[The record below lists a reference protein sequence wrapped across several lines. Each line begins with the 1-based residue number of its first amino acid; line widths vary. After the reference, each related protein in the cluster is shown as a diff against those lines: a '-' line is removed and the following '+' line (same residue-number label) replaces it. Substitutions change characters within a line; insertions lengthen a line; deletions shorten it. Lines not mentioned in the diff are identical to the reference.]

1 MFKSKFGA
9 ALLACAAIA
18 VATVAVPVF
27 AHADGGDANGGVIGT
42 LHAGVGSATA
52 STQSTNI
59 TDGLVLVD
67 TVVGYDEGAAAG
79 TGLVLTA
86 NGIVI
91 TNHHVVA
98 GSTSVSVTDPSTGKN
113 YDAAVLGYDTTH
125 DVAVLQLADATNLQ
139 TVSVSLQPVTSGA
152 SVTAIGN
159 ANGGGQLVT
168 VNGQV
173 TGTGVTVTVTED
185 NSSDQATLT
194 NLVETNAQLVPGDS
208 GGAMFDN
215 SSKVFAMNVAGST
228 NSYRPAGYGIPI
240 ATALKVANAVVTG
253 KPNSTVT
260 IGRTG
265 GLGIVVST
273 QSGGAPK
280 ILQAV
285 PGGAAS
291 KAGITSGSTLT
302 SIDGV
307 TLSSADQ
314 LTSVLSG
321 YKPGDQ
327 VQATWQDRR
336 GNDHT
341 ATVTLG
347 VAPLA

>member
-18 VATVAVPVF
+18 VATVAVPAF
-27 AHADGGDANGGVIGT
+27 AQGDDGSENAGVIGT
-42 LHAGVGSATA
+42 IHTGVNSTTTSTHSA
-52 STQSTNI
+52 NI
-59 TDGLVLVD
+59 TDGLVLID

-98 GSTSVSVTDPSTGKN
+98 GSTSVSVTDPSTGKV
-113 YDAAVLGYDTTH
+113 YDADVLGYDTTH
-125 DVAVLQLADATNLQ
+125 DVAVLQLVNATNLA
-139 TVSVSLQPVTSGA
+139 TVSVAAQPVTSG
-152 SVTAIGN
+152 SSITAIGN

-194 NLVETNAQLVPGDS
+194 NLVETDAALVPGDS

-215 SSKVFAMNVAGST
+215 SSKVVAMNVAGST

-240 ATALKVANAVVTG
+240 TTALKVANAVMTG
-253 KPNSTVT
+253 QPNSTVT

-273 QSGGAPK
+273 QSSGAPQ
-280 ILQAV
+280 ILEVV

-291 KAGITSGSTLT
+291 KAGITAGSSLT
-302 SIDGV
+302 SLDG
-307 TLSSADQ
+307 TSLTSADQ
-314 LTSVLSG
+314 LTAILAG
-321 YKPGDQ
+321 HKPGDQ
-327 VQATWQDRR
+327 VQASWQDRKGR
-336 GNDHT
+336 DHT